1 MNLQAVLLAAA
12 SMTASATAE
21 FTVTAGTTE
30 ATTSTTEHVSFVK
43 QWTLN
48 SAATTDTID
57 SIDLDLAGRVY
68 VSYRSGLPSGVLGY
82 VNVSGDSQT
91 VVDAVTVTN
100 DDANDTDNDDA
111 NDTDGELNVRIGNS
125 TSTTLSG
132 YLLTEIILASSGVVT
147 DVKSQRSAQVVVED
161 GVLVSSST
169 TAELQVEASGS
180 SAVYVSAAN
189 TDVSVRQLQLDAA
202 GTASLQF
209 NVKSVSVTEEA
220 QFEAQGSSAISVLTS
235 SVEAPTLELDAQNTG
250 TICTSAQTVTAT
262 NYEGQDASRIS
273 MPNASSKYTSTGT
286 ATCDESTVP
295 AREPACVSSACASS
309 STSGTTVGTAG
320 SGTTT
325 TTTVTTAPTTAN
337 DDDVSDDTSASSTSR
352 LAALAAAAIGVAT
365 VALLLESDAEHEMY
379 DELSL
384 VNTETAFVSNLRSE

>member
-1 MNLQAVLLAAA
+1 MNLQALLLVAA
-12 SMTASATAE
+12 SMAAHSTAE
-21 FTVTAGTTE
+21 FTVTSGTTE
-30 ATTSTTEHVSFVK
+30 ATTSSTEHVSFVK

-48 SAATTDTID
+48 SATNGDNID

-68 VSYRSGLPSGVLGY
+68 VSYVSGLPSGVLGY

-91 VVDAVTVTN
+91 VVDAVT
-100 DDANDTDNDDA
+100 
-111 NDTDGELNVRIGNS
+111 LNVRIGNS

-132 YLLTEIILASSGVVT
+132 YLLTEIFLASSGIVT

-180 SAVYVSAAN
+180 SAVYVSAAS
-189 TDVSVRQLQLDAA
+189 TAVSVRQLQLDAA

-209 NVKSVSVTEEA
+209 NVESVAASEEV
-220 QFEAQGSSAISVLTS
+220 QIDAQGSAGVALLAS
-235 SVEAPTLELDAQNTG
+235 SVEAATLELEAQNTG
-250 TICTSAQTVTAT
+250 TICISAQTVTAT
-262 NYEGQDASRIS
+262 NYEGRDASRIS

-295 AREPACVSSACASS
+295 AREPACVSSACAGSS
-309 STSGTTVGTAG
+309 SSGTTGTV
-320 SGTTT
+320 GTTT
-325 TTTVTTAPTTAN
+325 TTTAPATAN
-337 DDDVSDDTSASSTSR
+337 DDDASDDTNASSAPR

-365 VALLLESDAEHEMY
+365 AILL
-379 DELSL
+379 
-384 VNTETAFVSNLRSE
+384 